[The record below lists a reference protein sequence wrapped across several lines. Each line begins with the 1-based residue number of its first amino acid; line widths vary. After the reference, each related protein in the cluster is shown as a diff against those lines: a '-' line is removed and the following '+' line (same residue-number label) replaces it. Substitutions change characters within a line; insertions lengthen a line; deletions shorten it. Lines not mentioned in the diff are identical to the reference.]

1 MIRVSGV
8 IMPPNKHISIALQSI
23 FGIGITRAK
32 QICKAVGVEGSV
44 KVSDLKDDVVTLIQK
59 AVAEFEVEGDLRRRI
74 AINIKR
80 LRDIKCYKGLR
91 HRMGLPVHG
100 QRTRT
105 NARTRKGK
113 KRSKGGT
120 SGAMGQSSAAK
131 AASAE

>member
-8 IMPPNKHISIALQSI
+8 IMPPNKHVVIALQSI
-23 FGIGITRAK
+23 FGIGRTRAI
-32 QICKAVGVEGSV
+32 QICEAVGVEPSV
-44 KVSDLKDDVVTLIQK
+44 KISALEEDTITSIQK
-59 AVAEFEVEGDLRRRI
+59 AVTDFEVEGDLRRRI

-80 LRDIKCYKGLR
+80 LRDIKCYRGLR

-120 SGAMGQSSAAK
+120 SGAMAQSSAAK
-131 AASAE
+131 AAA

>member
-1 MIRVSGV
+1 MIRVSGI
-8 IMPPNKHISIALQSI
+8 IMPPNKHIGIALQGI
-23 FGIGITRAK
+23 FGIGNTRALE
-32 QICKAVGVEGSV
+32 ICKAVGVDASV
-44 KVSDLKDDVVTLIQK
+44 KVVDLKDDIVTMIQK
-59 AVAEFEVEGDLRRRI
+59 AVSEFEVEGDLRRRI

-80 LRDIKCYKGLR
+80 LRDIKCYRGLR

-131 AASAE
+131 AE

>member
-8 IMPPNKHISIALQSI
+8 IMPPNKHVGIALQSI
-23 FGIGITRAK
+23 FGIGRTRAL
-32 QICKAVGVEGSV
+32 QICKAVGVEASV
-44 KVSDLKDDVVTLIQK
+44 KISDLKDDVVTLIQK
-59 AVAEFEVEGDLRRRI
+59 AAAEFEVEGDLRRRV

-80 LRDIKCYKGLR
+80 LRDIKCYRGLR
-91 HRMGLPVHG
+91 HRMGLPVRG

-120 SGAMGQSSAAK
+120 GAMQSSVAK
-131 AASAE
+131 AAAA

>member
-8 IMPPNKHISIALQSI
+8 IMPPNKHIGIALEGI
-23 FGIGITRAK
+23 FGIGRTRALK
-32 QICKAVGVEGSV
+32 VCNAVGVDASV
-44 KVSDLKDDVVTLIQK
+44 KVSDLKEDMVTLIQR

-80 LRDIKCYKGLR
+80 LRDIKCYRGLR

-113 KRSKGGT
+113 KKGSKGG
-120 SGAMGQSSAAK
+120 SMGMGQSSAAK
-131 AASAE
+131 AAE

>member
-8 IMPPNKHISIALQSI
+8 IMPPNKHIGIALQSI
-23 FGIGITRAK
+23 FGIGRTRAL
-32 QICKAVGVEGSV
+32 QICNAVGVDAAV
-44 KVSDLKDDVVTLIQK
+44 KVADIKDDVVTLIQK
-59 AVAEFEVEGDLRRRI
+59 AAAEFEVEGDLRRRI

-80 LRDIKCYKGLR
+80 LRDIKCYRGLR